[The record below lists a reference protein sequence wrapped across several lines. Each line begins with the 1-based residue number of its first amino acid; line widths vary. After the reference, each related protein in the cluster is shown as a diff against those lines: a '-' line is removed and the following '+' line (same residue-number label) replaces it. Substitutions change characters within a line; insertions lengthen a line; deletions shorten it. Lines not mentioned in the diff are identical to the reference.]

1 MGINSFVAAIDFLP
15 TSDVDRAGVLTLV
28 GAVLTSE
35 NSFELQIQTQLWL
48 KVSICLGSACFLSS
62 QCRYAFSP
70 TDENINRKL
79 REMFLIFMQNSFT
92 TVLRPKTWHTTQ
104 RTLFEIESPLS
115 VQQSDWDVSRR
126 HRGHWCHLP
135 GSYPA
140 PRWHLTDMFE
150 HVLENSYPQSGLS
163 GRRISAVRG

>member
-1 MGINSFVAAIDFLP
+1 MGIHSSVATIDFLP

-79 REMFLIFMQNSFT
+79 RKIFSDIYAGLFHNS
-92 TVLRPKTWHTTQ
+92 P
-104 RTLFEIESPLS
+104 
-115 VQQSDWDVSRR
+115 VSK
-126 HRGHWCHLP
+126 
-135 GSYPA
+135 
-140 PRWHLTDMFE
+140 DMTHDTADF
-150 HVLENSYPQSGLS
+150 
-163 GRRISAVRG
+163 I

>member
-1 MGINSFVAAIDFLP
+1 MGIHSLVATTDFLP

-70 TDENINRKL
+70 TGENINRKL
-79 REMFLIFMQNSFT
+79 REMFLIFMQDSFT
-92 TVLRPKTWHTTQ
+92 TVL
-104 RTLFEIESPLS
+104 
-115 VQQSDWDVSRR
+115 
-126 HRGHWCHLP
+126 
-135 GSYPA
+135 
-140 PRWHLTDMFE
+140 
-150 HVLENSYPQSGLS
+150 
-163 GRRISAVRG
+163 